1 MADKNETDA
10 SRFEVVCK
18 THGANLGLGLVFGV
32 GMVCKVRGADG
43 SFEPYIDT
51 QDDHIPDEEMLKAS
65 TQFMIKSR
73 ALKAMH
79 EGVPVGEVV
88 HSFPLTEEVA
98 KVYGLQTDQTMWM
111 VAVKPANPADVEKFH
126 SGEWTGFSIG
136 GTGRRVET
144 TR

>member
-1 MADKNETDA
+1 MADKNETPG

-18 THGANLGLGLVFGV
+18 ARSADTGLGLVFGV

-43 SFEPYIDT
+43 NFEPYIDT

-65 TQFMIKSR
+65 TDFMVRSR

-79 EGVPVGEVV
+79 DGKPVGEVV
-88 HSFPLTEEVA
+88 HSFPLTEELA
-98 KVYGLQTDQTMWM
+98 KVYDLQTNQTMWL
-111 VAVKPANPADVEKFH
+111 VAVKPGDPGDVEKFR

-136 GTGRRVET
+136 GHANSEET
-144 TR
+144 SR